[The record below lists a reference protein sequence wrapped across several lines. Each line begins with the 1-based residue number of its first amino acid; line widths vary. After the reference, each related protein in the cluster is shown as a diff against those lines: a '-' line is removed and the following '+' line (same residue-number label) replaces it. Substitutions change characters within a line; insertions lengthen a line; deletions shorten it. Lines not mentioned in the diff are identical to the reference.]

1 MHPRSLF
8 PRAVCCFLCATGAS
22 AQSTATTSKTP
33 PGTGSSSVLMTT
45 MATELNRAMSSLG
58 KGAAASEH
66 PPYFISYDAHDVS
79 SFSVLAEQGAI
90 MNSNTDHRRRADIIV
105 RVGDPKL
112 DNTHGKNRATAL
124 RSIELPLGDDPQAI
138 ARALWWGTGSE
149 YRTALQTYLSAK
161 TQTAVRATEADASAD
176 FSTQQPVKA
185 DLPAVTPPAID
196 RTQWEQRMRG
206 LSAIFRQHPRI
217 DTNLALL
224 NITTEDNVFVSSEGS
239 AVAYPHQ
246 VRRVVVLASTRAD
259 DGMDIFLVRTFE
271 ADTAHG
277 LPGQASL
284 EKKVEELA
292 GQLDKLRSAPAAE
305 PFDGPAMLSG
315 RAAAVFFHEVLGH
328 RLEGQRQRGDQEGQ
342 TFTKD
347 IGKPIL
353 PTFLSVVDDPTLAT
367 FEGTTL
373 SGHYVYDEE
382 GQRAQRVEL
391 VKDGV
396 LENFLMSRMP
406 IASFDASNGHGR
418 AQDGKMPVGR
428 QGNLIVTSNA
438 GVSDKCLREML
449 IDEIKKQ
456 KKPYGLYFDD
466 IASGSTL
473 TQRGAAQ
480 TFQVIPMIVY
490 RVYADGR
497 PDELIRGATI
507 VGTPIAALTRILATG
522 DKDGVFNGECG
533 AESGTVPVSAIA
545 PAMLLSEIETQKA
558 AQGNSRPPILP
569 PPGSSS
575 ASDRPEASSNAAK
588 GVR

>member
-1 MHPRSLF
+1 
-8 PRAVCCFLCATGAS
+8 VS
-22 AQSTATTSKTP
+22 A
-33 PGTGSSSVLMTT
+33 
-45 MATELNRAMSSLG
+45 
-58 KGAAASEH
+58 
-66 PPYFISYDAHDVS
+66 I
-79 SFSVLAEQGAI
+79 
-90 MNSNTDHRRRADIIV
+90 
-105 RVGDPKL
+105 
-112 DNTHGKNRATAL
+112 
-124 RSIELPLGDDPQAI
+124 
-138 ARALWWGTGSE
+138 
-149 YRTALQTYLSAK
+149 
-161 TQTAVRATEADASAD
+161 
-176 FSTQQPVKA
+176 
-185 DLPAVTPPAID
+185 TPPAID
-196 RTQWEQRMRG
+196 RAAWEQRMRG
-206 LSAIFRQHPRI
+206 LSAIFRRHPHI

-224 NITTEDNVFVSSEGS
+224 NITTENNVFVSSEGS

-246 VRRVVVLASTRAD
+246 VGRVVVLASTRAD

-271 ADTAHG
+271 ADTAHD
-277 LPGQASL
+277 LPGQGSL
-284 EKKVEELA
+284 EKQVEELA
-292 GQLDKLRSAPAAE
+292 GQLDRLRSAPAAE

-328 RLEGQRQRGDQEGQ
+328 RLEGQRQRGEQEGQ

-353 PTFLSVVDDPTLAT
+353 PAFLSVVDDPTLAT

-373 SGHYVYDEE
+373 SGHYEYDEE

-406 IASFDASNGHGR
+406 IASFDVSNGHGR

-428 QGNLIVTSNA
+428 QGNLIVTSST
-438 GVSDKCLREML
+438 GVSDKRLREML
-449 IDEIKKQ
+449 IEEIKKQ

-497 PDELIRGATI
+497 PDELVRGATI

-522 DKDGVFNGECG
+522 DKDAVFNGECG

-569 PPGSSS
+569 PPGSSAS
-575 ASDRPEASSNAAK
+575 AMPEASSDAGK